1 MTGDDWWEQAVD
13 QFGLEV
19 VVPPLKPV
27 AVDVTAEILTPD
39 FVTAG
44 GVTTA
49 VKKPVRRRRRRL
61 AVDWLVIAV
70 CALAAAFL
78 LRTFVIQQFAVD
90 GQSMLGTLHSGDRVI
105 VNKLSYDLHDP
116 RHGDIVVLKDI
127 KNALEERDLIKR
139 VIALPGETIEYRNC
153 ELFIDGTRIVE
164 PYLDP
169 VLVTADHC
177 GDSQDPVKVEAGHVF
192 VMGDNRAAS
201 LDSRTVSIGQIPYD
215 HLIGRAFLVVWPH
228 SDWGWL

>member
-49 VKKPVRRRRRRL
+49 VKKPVGRRRRRL

-169 VLVTADHC
+169 VLVSADHC

>member
-19 VVPPLKPV
+19 VVPPSKPV

-177 GDSQDPVKVEAGHVF
+177 GDSQDPVKVEAGHVI

>member
-90 GQSMLGTLHSGDRVI
+90 GQSMLGSLHSGDRVI